1 MARRSGGAEVRRR
14 PPCGEGVM
22 VGRRGDRIGG
32 MRHHAEMDRDPELD
46 QRELDGR
53 LEILDALVAALERRS
68 VVLEA
73 IESSDEAEDAV
84 RRLRELLG
92 VSEAAASEV
101 LNMQWR
107 RLTCQE
113 RARIYEYRDALR
125 ARR

>member
-1 MARRSGGAEVRRR
+1 
-14 PPCGEGVM
+14 
-22 VGRRGDRIGG
+22 
-32 MRHHAEMDRDPELD
+32 MDRDPELD